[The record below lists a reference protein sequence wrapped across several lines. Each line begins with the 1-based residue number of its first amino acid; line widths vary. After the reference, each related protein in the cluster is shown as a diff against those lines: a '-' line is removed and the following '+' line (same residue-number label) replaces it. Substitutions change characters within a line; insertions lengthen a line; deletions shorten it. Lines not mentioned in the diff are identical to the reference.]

1 VTETRLGQAELDE
14 LWNHGDAAESEQRF
28 RAAEQAETRG
38 DAVRAELETQR
49 ARALGLQGR
58 YDEADA
64 VLDAIPSL
72 GPLVATRV
80 ALERGRIRLS
90 LGEPTAAVPRFLD
103 ALESA
108 GEADAPF
115 LAVDAMHM
123 LALADPGKES
133 HWTRL
138 ALVAL
143 HSVEDHRTQRW
154 RISLHDNL
162 GWDYFDAGHPA
173 AALEEFAAALQAAR
187 DFGTSD
193 QRFMGE
199 WTVAR
204 TLRALGRDVEALAIQ
219 TRLAAERPDDPDVAS
234 EIAALTDAA
243 PTIEE

>member
-1 VTETRLGQAELDE
+1 MTDVRLGQAELDE
-14 LWNHGDAAESEQRF
+14 LWDHGDAAESERRF
-28 RAAEQAETRG
+28 RTAEDDEMRG

-64 VLDAIPSL
+64 VLDAIPPL
-72 GPLVATRV
+72 GAVVAARV
-80 ALERGRIRLS
+80 ALERGRVRLS
-90 LGEPTAAVPRFLD
+90 SRDAAAATPRFLD

-108 GEADAPF
+108 REAASTF
-115 LAVDAMHM
+115 LVVDAMHM
-123 LALADPGKES
+123 LALSDPGKED

-138 ALVAL
+138 ALVEL
-143 HSVEDHRTQRW
+143 HSTDDQRTQRW
-154 RISLHDNL
+154 QIALHNNL
-162 GWDYFDAGHPA
+162 GWHHFDAGHAA
-173 AALEEFAAALQAAR
+173 AALEEFAAALVAAR

-204 TLRALGRDVEALAIQ
+204 CLRELGRDAEALAIQ
-219 TRLAAERPDDPDVAS
+219 SRLAAQRPDDPDVAA
-234 EIAALTDAA
+234 EIAALTDVP

>member
-1 VTETRLGQAELDE
+1 VTDARLGQAELDE
-14 LWNHGDAAESEQRF
+14 LWDHGDAAESERRF
-28 RAAEQAETRG
+28 RAAEDAETRG

-49 ARALGLQGR
+49 ARAIGLQGR

-64 VLDAIPSL
+64 VLDRIPSL

-80 ALERGRIRLS
+80 ALERGRVRLS
-90 LGEPTAAVPRFLD
+90 SGDAAAAVPRFLEALGSARD
-103 ALESA
+103 AES
-108 GEADAPF
+108 PF

-123 LALADPGKES
+123 LALSDAGREE

-138 ALVAL
+138 ALVEL
-143 HSVEDHRTQRW
+143 HAVDDHRTQRW
-154 RISLHDNL
+154 RIALHNNL
-162 GWDYFDAGHPA
+162 GWHLFDAGHA
-173 AALEEFAAALQAAR
+173 APALEEFAAALGAAR

-204 TLRALGRDVEALAIQ
+204 CLRQLGRTTEALAIQ
-219 TRLAAERPDDPDVAS
+219 SRLASERPDDPDVAA

>member
-1 VTETRLGQAELDE
+1 MTDARLGQAELDE
-14 LWNHGDAAESEQRF
+14 LWDHGDAAESERRF
-28 RAAEQAETRG
+28 IAAENTETHG
-38 DAVRAELETQR
+38 DAVRAELESQR

-64 VLDAIPSL
+64 VLDGIPSL

-90 LGEPTAAVPRFLD
+90 SGDASAAVPHFLD
-103 ALESA
+103 ALQSAREAES
-108 GEADAPF
+108 PF

-123 LALADPGKES
+123 LALSDAGKED

-143 HSVEDHRTQRW
+143 HSVDDHRTQRW
-154 RISLHDNL
+154 QIALHDNL
-162 GWDYFDAGHPA
+162 GWHLFDAGHA
-173 AALEEFAAALQAAR
+173 ASALEEFAAALVAAR

-204 TLRALGRDVEALAIQ
+204 CLRALGRNVEALAIQ
-219 TRLAAERPDDPDVAS
+219 TRLAAQRPEDPDVAA
-234 EIAALTDAA
+234 EIAALTDPA

>member
-1 VTETRLGQAELDE
+1 MTDVRLGQAELDE
-14 LWNHGDAAESEQRF
+14 LWDHGDAAESERRF
-28 RAAEQAETRG
+28 RVAEDAETRG
-38 DAVRAELETQR
+38 DAVRAELESQR

-58 YDEADA
+58 YDDADG

-72 GPLVATRV
+72 GPLVSARA

-90 LGEPTAAVPRFLD
+90 SGDAAAAVPLFLD

-108 GEADAPF
+108 READAPF

-123 LALADPGKES
+123 LALSDAGKED

-143 HSVEDHRTQRW
+143 RSVDDHRTQRW
-154 RISLHDNL
+154 QIALHNNL
-162 GWDYFDAGHPA
+162 GWHHFDLGHA
-173 AALEEFAAALQAAR
+173 ASALEEFAAALVAAR
-187 DFGTSD
+187 DYGTSD

-204 TLRALGRDVEALAIQ
+204 CLRQLGRTEEALAIQ
-219 TRLAAERPDDPDVAS
+219 LRLAAERPDDPDVAA
-234 EIAALTDAA
+234 EIAALTDAP